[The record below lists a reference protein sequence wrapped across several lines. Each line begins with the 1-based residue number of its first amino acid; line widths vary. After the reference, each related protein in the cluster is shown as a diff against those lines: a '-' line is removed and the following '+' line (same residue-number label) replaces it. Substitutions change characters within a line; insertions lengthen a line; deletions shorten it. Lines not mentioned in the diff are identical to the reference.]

1 MKIDINISDCTPIQA
16 AQMFTFL
23 AGTEGYIPPTLAE
36 VKPAKRPRRTKV
48 EMEAAAAAETEAAGG
63 EAPTDEKPNR
73 RAAAKAAK
81 AKASP
86 TPAPRPRR
94 DGASTATPEPEDP
107 TAAAPAAEVGGGT
120 AEANT
125 ATTASPSDEEG
136 DVNDADVAKAAS
148 IAAQTLGREVVMGV
162 LEEFGVSIVS
172 ELDQAGRADF
182 LSLLDQKLEDHKAG
196 KEIPFT

>member
-36 VKPAKRPRRTKV
+36 VKPAKRSRRTKV
-48 EMEAAAAAETEAAGG
+48 EMEADRKAETEAAGG

-86 TPAPRPRR
+86 TPSPRPRR
-94 DGASTATPEPEDP
+94 DGATTATPAEPE
-107 TAAAPAAEVGGGT
+107 ASGSE
-120 AEANT
+120 AEA
-125 ATTASPSDEEG
+125 ATPADAAIGDPAPEEG

-182 LSLLDQKLEDHKAG
+182 LSLLDQKLADFESG
-196 KEIPFT
+196 KEIAF